1 MGRQKYIELKP
12 FTGQHVK
19 DRDLVIKM
27 LEFETEYAKSEKG
40 QMMYKNPLIF
50 PGTSLTVE
58 YAFNRVTLAE
68 FGFETDDGS
77 VDNYRTIF
85 RTYFKSPTDYDK
97 KVIDASY
104 YMKNNK
110 CVFYEKEPM
119 LLGQK
124 IPNCDLYELNGKTKT
139 TLYDTIL
146 NNDGT
151 VPTFSIFA
159 AFSLS

>member
-1 MGRQKYIELKP
+1 MGRYIGKQLKP
-12 FTGQHVK
+12 FTEQHVK
-19 DRDLVIKM
+19 DRELVIKM
-27 LEFETEYAKSEKG
+27 LKFETDYAKSEKG
-40 QMMYKNPLIF
+40 QMMYKNPLNF

-58 YAFNRVTLAE
+58 YAFNRVTLTE
-68 FGFETDDGS
+68 FGFETDDTD
-77 VDNYRTIF
+77 VENYRSIF

-97 KVIDASY
+97 EVIEASY

-110 CVFYEKEPM
+110 CVFYEKAPM

-124 IPNCDLYELNGKTKT
+124 IPNCDLYYLNGETKT
-139 TLYDTIL
+139 TLYDTII

-151 VPTFSIFA
+151 VPTYSIFA